1 MSRPSRPPSP
11 APRVVNVPI
20 PPPDAKS
27 GFDWLIEAVFRP
39 RPLTLLPVIAFAL
52 GAAHALTMVP
62 LPVVLG
68 SSGFWTFPRG
78 IVPGSTNDMA
88 QALTG
93 YLSDGIRAG

>member
-39 RPLTLLPVIAFAL
+39 RDAGLPDRV
-52 GAAHALTMVP
+52 
-62 LPVVLG
+62 
-68 SSGFWTFPRG
+68 
-78 IVPGSTNDMA
+78 N
-88 QALTG
+88 
-93 YLSDGIRAG
+93 GIRPAGRPDHPANRLANDL